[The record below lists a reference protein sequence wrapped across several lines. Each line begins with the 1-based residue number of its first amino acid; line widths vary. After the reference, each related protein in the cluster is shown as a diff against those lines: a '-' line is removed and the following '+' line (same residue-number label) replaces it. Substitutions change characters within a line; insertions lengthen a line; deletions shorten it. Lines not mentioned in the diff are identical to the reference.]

1 MFGGISGQ
9 LLDLAHAFFDGVRIA
24 SKDVGDVADP
34 AMAEFDRFDGRKA
47 AAILFGET
55 LVVLPQELFD
65 CWRVGFLK
73 GKHQDASSIS
83 PDLQGMR
90 YADRKVCMS
99 GSKNASCH
107 ESGNYFG
114 VIPYRRASALHGVP
128 AFEELDARLV
138 SA

>member
-9 LLDLAHAFFDGVRIA
+9 LLELAHAFFDGVRIA

-47 AAILFGET
+47 AAILFGEA

-65 CWRVGFLK
+65 CWWVGFLK

-83 PDLQGMR
+83 PDLQGMS

-99 GSKNASCH
+99 
-107 ESGNYFG
+107 
-114 VIPYRRASALHGVP
+114 
-128 AFEELDARLV
+128 
-138 SA
+138 